1 MSSITIPRD
10 EYCAL
15 LIGQTQCPCLD
26 SWMAQS
32 ASFMDSLLLDMEV
45 LVIGDLNSDA
55 LPGSSCPEGQ
65 ALMDISLYTAISRK
79 RVVGK
84 KRALDNPER

>member
-1 MSSITIPRD
+1 
-10 EYCAL
+10 
-15 LIGQTQCPCLD
+15 
-26 SWMAQS
+26 
-32 ASFMDSLLLDMEV
+32 MDSLLLDMEV

-84 KRALDNPER
+84 NVHSTIPKGNMGYDQYTVPDSVAVESTFVAFL